1 MTQERTSPELPT
13 LGDGVTLLETT
24 DRATGALQSLV
35 LDEVLLGNGPAA
47 WVDTH
52 GHGTTRPLARLAPSM
67 RVLERIDIAR
77 AFTPWQHLSLLR
89 DLKDEVS
96 DETAL
101 VVLPEF
107 DGFYRSDEVSDT
119 EGERMLTEGIS
130 LVVDLVDKCEVS
142 ALLTRVHRD
151 ELSASIP
158 RFADEVIEY
167 ELTRFG
173 PRFVGDEFETLIYSV
188 GDGVVQTTLA
198 FWERVLQE
206 RYPSLTNA
214 DSTPEVSVR
223 GSY

>member
-1 MTQERTSPELPT
+1 
-13 LGDGVTLLETT
+13 
-24 DRATGALQSLV
+24 
-35 LDEVLLGNGPAA
+35 
-47 WVDTH
+47 
-52 GHGTTRPLARLAPSM
+52 M

-89 DLKDEVS
+89 DLEDEVS
-96 DETAL
+96 DETVL

-107 DGFYRSDEVSDT
+107 DGFYRSNEVSDT

-130 LVVDLVDKCEVS
+130 LVADLVDECEIS
-142 ALLTRVHRD
+142 ALLTRARRD
-151 ELSASIP
+151 DLSAPLS
-158 RFADEVIEY
+158 RLADEVVEY

-173 PRFVGDEFETLIYSV
+173 PRFVGDEFETLVYPV
-188 GDGVVQTTLA
+188 GDGIVQTTLA

-206 RYPSLTNA
+206 RHPSLANA